1 MKTGTKFIMRDSIA
15 CGRMFRE
22 AVYLRQA
29 GKPGDAKVKD
39 LPANAGDTREM
50 WVRSMSQEDPL

>member
-1 MKTGTKFIMRDSIA
+1 MWENVQRSSLFKT
-15 CGRMFRE
+15 E
-22 AVYLRQA
+22 A